1 MQAATLCAT
10 PTWLP
15 SPPPTI
21 PHLILPDIA
30 STLGH
35 NDRLLRLRRNETSGP
50 FGSPQVGR
58 CGADCFRRSLD
69 RQGRLLFACGL
80 KTVYRIQG

>member
-1 MQAATLCAT
+1 MHAATLCAT

-30 STLGH
+30 STLEH

-58 CGADCFRRSLD
+58 SGALVLGALSTDEDGFCLH
-69 RQGRLLFACGL
+69 A
-80 KTVYRIQG
+80 V